1 MAPGIFK
8 DTGPSGEKQEKG
20 RDRQG
25 YGHLDKFSLDEGSLA
40 VRQQRQGGMPVL
52 NQGVGEKDRERDDS
66 SGKEGDKDH
75 MRSGLGHKT
84 HQDGQKNHQEGVL
97 ADPCIQVDEV

>member
-20 RDRQG
+20 RDCQG

-52 NQGVGEKDRERDDS
+52 NQGVGEQDRERDDS

-75 MRSGLGHKT
+75 MRS
-84 HQDGQKNHQEGVL
+84 
-97 ADPCIQVDEV
+97 